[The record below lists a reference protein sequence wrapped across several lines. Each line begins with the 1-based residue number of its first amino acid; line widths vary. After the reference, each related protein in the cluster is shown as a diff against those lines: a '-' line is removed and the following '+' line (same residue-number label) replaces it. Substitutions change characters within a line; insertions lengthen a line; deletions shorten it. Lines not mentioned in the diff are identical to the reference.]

1 MANTILFAGNP
12 ALNPTLFHQTR
23 FMVGDPCGLIVL
35 GTGERVL
42 MIRDIEAA
50 RARLHAKA
58 DRVVIPNDFAPPAGP
73 SGDRE
78 VATAEA
84 IAEFLRREG
93 VKRVACDRT
102 LALIYAD
109 ALRRAGVAY
118 EYDADQGIAQRRHK
132 DEREIEAIRRA
143 QADTQDVV
151 RTACET
157 IARASVGPG
166 GVLVTDGAPLTA
178 QRVRA
183 LIDVMLSSRGY
194 DNPRSIV
201 ACGEQGADCHNDGV
215 GDLVTGLPII
225 IDVFPRSKTS
235 YYQGDCTRTVV
246 HGEPTPELR
255 KMHGAVVVAKAA
267 AAAGLRAGT
276 TGHEVHALTIESL
289 AHAGF
294 FRAIPPADAPREF
307 VSLQH
312 GTGHGLGLEGH
323 EPPLLD
329 DRGVQ
334 LVDGD
339 VVTVEP
345 GLYSKAYGGVR
356 VEDTY
361 LVTARGSENLGG
373 MYEGLDWK

>member
-1 MANTILFAGNP
+1 MANAFLFAGNP
-12 ALNPTLFHQTR
+12 ARNPTLFHQTR

-35 GTGERVL
+35 STGERVL

-58 DRVVIPNDFAPPAGP
+58 DRVVIPNDYAPPSGP

-78 VATAEA
+78 VATAEG

-93 VKRVACDRT
+93 IKRVACDRT

-118 EYDADQGIAQRRHK
+118 EYDADLGSAQRRRK
-132 DEREIEAIRRA
+132 DEREVEAIRAA
-143 QADTQDVV
+143 QADTQAAVQA
-151 RTACET
+151 ACET
-157 IARASVGPG
+157 IARATAGPG
-166 GVLVTDGAPLTA
+166 GVLISQGQPLTA

-183 LIDVMLSSRGY
+183 MIDVLLSGRGY
-194 DNPRSIV
+194 NNPKSIV
-201 ACGEQGADCHNDGV
+201 ACGAQGADCHNYGD
-215 GDLVTGLPII
+215 GDLVTGQPVI
-225 IDVFPRSKTS
+225 IDVFPQSKDTH
-235 YYQGDCTRTVV
+235 YQGDCTRTVV
-246 HGEPTPELR
+246 HGQATPELR
-255 KMHGAVVVAKAA
+255 KMHEAVVVAKAA

-276 TGHEVHALTIESL
+276 SGHVVHSLTITSL
-289 AHAGF
+289 AHAGYT
-294 FRAIPPADAPREF
+294 RAIPGPDTPHEF

-329 DRGVQ
+329 DRGVD
-334 LVDGD
+334 LVEGD
-339 VVTVEP
+339 VVTIEP
-345 GLYSKAYGGVR
+345 GLYSKAFGGVR

-361 LVTARGSENLGG
+361 LVTKQGSVNLGG